1 MISVIGAGPAG
12 CIAAINSA
20 KKSDTIIYDSQ
31 GRGERRIQCSGLLS
45 RSGLLSLGI
54 NPLTDS
60 SKDLVRNSVRGAR
73 IYSPFGRRVL
83 EVDGGKNKAFVLDRR
98 EFDNY
103 FIDKAIGAGAKI
115 IKETVDAERMQ
126 EIRNKSEKTILA
138 TGTNYNI
145 QKSLGIPHP
154 KKHLFGAQYEMK
166 IECDPEYVEMY
177 LNVPGFFSWIIPAGD
192 NARIGLCTTIN
203 PVPYLE
209 HFIKKLSKENRI
221 KDPKIIDRNYG
232 IIPIYDPGLKTQHK
246 DISLVGDAA
255 GHVKATTGGGIILG
269 GIAAQYACEGDY
281 EKKWRKTVGREL
293 YLHLQIRKIL
303 ARLSEKNTDKLI
315 QTLSEK
321 RKTFETAGD
330 MDKASNLMLSLAKD
344 PAFAAKLLI
353 QSPGILYDLMSAKT
367 VI

>member
-31 GRGERRIQCSGLLS
+31 GRGHRRIQCSGLLS
-45 RSGLLSLGI
+45 RTGLISLGI

-60 SKDLVRNSVRGAR
+60 SKDLVRNTVRGAR
-73 IYSPFGRRVL
+73 IYSPSGKVL
-83 EVDGGKNKAFVLDRR
+83 EVDGGKN
-98 EFDNY
+98 
-103 FIDKAIGAGAKI
+103 KAIGAGAKI
-115 IKETVDAERMQ
+115 IKETVGPEKIK

-145 QKSLGIPHP
+145 QKSLGILHP
-154 KKHLFGAQYEMK
+154 KKHLFGAQYELE

-209 HFIKKLSKENRI
+209 HFIKKLTKDNRI
-221 KDPKIIDRNYG
+221 KDQKIIDRNYG
-232 IIPIYDPGLKTQHK
+232 IIPIYDPRLKTQFK
-246 DISLVGDAA
+246 DISLIGDAA

-269 GIAAQYACEGDY
+269 GIAAQYACEDDY
-281 EKKWRKTVGREL
+281 EKKWRKAVGREL

-303 ARLSEKNTDKLI
+303 ARISEKNTDKLI
-315 QTLSEK
+315 QSLSEK

-330 MDKASNLMLSLAKD
+330 MDKATNLVFNLAKD
-344 PAFAAKLLI
+344 PQFVAKLLI
-353 QSPGILYDLMSAKT
+353 QSPSILIDLLNPKT